1 MKNNNVRK
9 MITNKRKLFLSFVLL
24 IFFFST
30 SLVSVNKN
38 SNQLSIKTNSDII
51 LSSKKIEWGIKR
63 GNNHEQP
70 DLGNKNRK
78 LIEEYEGMAMGNS
91 EQKYI
96 YVTFDL
102 GYEAG
107 YTKNILDVLK
117 QNNVPATF
125 FITAHYVNTASDIVE
140 RMINEGHIVGNHTVN
155 HKSMPSLSEEE
166 LTKELMN
173 LHTVVYEKFGF
184 EMKYMRPPKGEY
196 SEKSLNITTKLG
208 YVPVMWSFAYA
219 DWDEAKQPTNQDGI
233 NKIINNVHNGEI
245 MLLHATSKTNME
257 ILDTVIKQIK
267 DMGYEFKSLD
277 EFVK

>member
-1 MKNNNVRK
+1 MKYENIKKVFK
-9 MITNKRKLFLSFVLL
+9 EKRKVIISL
-24 IFFFST
+24 ILIVFIFSV
-30 SLVSVNKN
+30 SLISSNDNLNKA
-38 SNQLSIKTNSDII
+38 SIQTNSEGA

-63 GNNHEQP
+63 GDNHEQP
-70 DLGNKNRK
+70 DLGSKNRE
-78 LIEEYEGMAMGNS
+78 LIEKYNGMAMGNS

-107 YTKNILDVLK
+107 YTESILDTLK

-125 FITAHYVNTASDIVE
+125 FITAHYVNSASDIVK
-140 RMINEGHIVGNHTVN
+140 RMIDDGHIIGNHTVN
-155 HKSMPSLSEEE
+155 HKSMPRLSEEE

-173 LHTVVYEKFGF
+173 LHTAIYEKFGF
-184 EMKYMRPPKGEY
+184 EMRYMRPPKGEY
-196 SEKSLNITTKLG
+196 SEKSLSITTKLG

-219 DWDEAKQPTNQDGI
+219 DWDEAKQPDKQDGI
-233 NKIINNVHNGEI
+233 DKIINNVHNGEI

-267 DMGYEFKSLD
+267 NMGYEFKSLD